1 MKRAYVLIPK
11 NEAGKNDFEKILY
24 LEAKRVDVLT
34 PTSLIEAE
42 EDEADRA
49 WEELR
54 GKIIKDAKGLD
65 LKKLEPLEKVIE
77 LYFDVFKRHFEEA
90 GLYPAFCYLAVLLIW
105 EIFTKL
111 GYEVKVMKSKV
122 VHHDFTH
129 YFTEIVDK
137 ITGLTWIF
145 DATAEQF
152 QEPFGDQYNSS
163 RYEKN

>member
-1 MKRAYVLIPK
+1 MKRVYVLIPK

-42 EDEADRA
+42 EDEVDRA

-54 GKIIKDAKGLD
+54 GKITKDAKGLD
-65 LKKLEPLEKVIE
+65 LKKFEPLEKVIE
-77 LYFDVFKRHFEEA
+77 LYFDIFKRHFEES
-90 GLYPAFCYLAVLLIW
+90 GLYPAYCYLAASLIW

-111 GYEVKVMKSKV
+111 GYEVKVMKSKI
-122 VHHDFTH
+122 VHHWFV
-129 YFTEIVDK
+129 EIVDK

-145 DATAEQF
+145 DPTAEQF
-152 QEPFGDQYNSS
+152 KEPFGDQYNSS